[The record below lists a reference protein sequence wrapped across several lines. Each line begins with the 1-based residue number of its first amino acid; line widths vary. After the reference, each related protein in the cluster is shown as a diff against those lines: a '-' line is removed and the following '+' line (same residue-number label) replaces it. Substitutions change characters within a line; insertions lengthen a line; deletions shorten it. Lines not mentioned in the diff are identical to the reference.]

1 MADIQLQ
8 DQLLSQMAGC
18 IPADVRPLAIRPGA
32 RGYRSF
38 IQHMMQ
44 DIPLHPF
51 QKAAG
56 NKKRPAASVFL
67 IYCHP
72 AVIPAPPAAE
82 CIQAGELFFPA
93 HFFSSGDQ
101 PERQDKIL
109 ALFPGTIF
117 PKR

>member
-1 MADIQLQ
+1 
-8 DQLLSQMAGC
+8 
-18 IPADVRPLAIRPGA
+18 
-32 RGYRSF
+32 
-38 IQHMMQ
+38 MMQ